1 MSDVLPPP
9 CENKGWEEKEGL
21 RMMICRAFRIQG
33 EVEIL
38 LKGWHYSFPREGG
51 EGRGESN
58 ETTEREERVKNIVV
72 FLGSFDGTKGGLE
85 NSFDHFP
92 RNFFH
97 SRFGRR

>member
-1 MSDVLPPP
+1 MP
-9 CENKGWEEKEGL
+9 
-21 RMMICRAFRIQG
+21 
-33 EVEIL
+33 
-38 LKGWHYSFPREGG
+38 SFPHPRR
-51 EGRGESN
+51 GRNPSKGMVLFFSSTGGESN
-58 ETTEREERVKNIVV
+58 ESTEREERVKNIVV

>member
-1 MSDVLPPP
+1 MP
-9 CENKGWEEKEGL
+9 
-21 RMMICRAFRIQG
+21 
-33 EVEIL
+33 
-38 LKGWHYSFPREGG
+38 SFPHPRRGRNPSKGMALFFSSRGRGG
-51 EGRGESN
+51 GESN